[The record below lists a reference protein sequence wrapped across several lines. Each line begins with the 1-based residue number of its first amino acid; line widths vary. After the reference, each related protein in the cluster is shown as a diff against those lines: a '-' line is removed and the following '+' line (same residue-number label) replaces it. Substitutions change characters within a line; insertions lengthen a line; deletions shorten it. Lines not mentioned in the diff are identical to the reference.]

1 MVQRTPD
8 DTRRFRRQGLRILVD
23 YSCDGGLH
31 CDYATSISAGGLFIE
46 TESAL
51 PLESCIKLRFRLTN
65 GEMLHEIEGRVC
77 WCNDNTDTNAAQ
89 QAPGF
94 GIAFT
99 NGEGTVLLA
108 RELEDLEF

>member
-1 MVQRTPD
+1 MARSTVD

-23 YSCDGGLH
+23 YQCEGGVH

-51 PLESCIKLRFRLTN
+51 DVGGSIKLRFRLPKGDT
-65 GEMLHEIEGRVC
+65 LHELEGRIC
-77 WCNDNTDTNAAQ
+77 WCNDNTGDGPT

-94 GIAFT
+94 GIQFAGGD
-99 NGEGTVLLA
+99 NADALV
-108 RELEDLEF
+108 RELDDLQY